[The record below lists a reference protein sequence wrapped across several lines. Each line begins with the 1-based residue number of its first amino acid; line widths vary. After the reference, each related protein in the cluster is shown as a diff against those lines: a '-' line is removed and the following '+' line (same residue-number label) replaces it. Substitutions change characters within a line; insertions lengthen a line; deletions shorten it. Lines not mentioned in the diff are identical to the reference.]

1 MAKVS
6 KVIIATLAGSA
17 ALWLGGT
24 AYISSSTQPQLN
36 NYVTKANSLY
46 QANGMNL
53 SVENFDKGFFSST
66 AKMKIDFTDSPFKE
80 ALAKTLKLPIVVD
93 YKIENGPLFFK
104 EGLGVGASRITTHL
118 NLEDYVVDKE
128 AFRKLFKEGVEV
140 TSNSSVDFAKNA
152 SFVAKTNKILL
163 NVEGDEV
170 KISPVNIEGD
180 MNIETFQGQMKM
192 LVDAITTESGKGFF
206 NAKDVALDADIK
218 KFYDNGFYLGDFV
231 FSFGSIDMKGE
242 QLPFELKNAKVV
254 LDMNIDEN
262 DDKTIDMNFK
272 LDANV
277 GESKLPME
285 YASLGEVALSYALNG
300 AKLEGLLALQDY
312 MKTLQ
317 AKQQDIMERL
327 ISPTTGELDKDVYAE
342 LENMQRDMQ
351 DKMTVLGAG
360 LLKKDKTN
368 LDLKIKMTDKKAK
381 SSDLKLNVTY
391 VGDEN
396 LPTSATALKAKFTKE
411 LLHLLAI
418 DFDVELE
425 KAYIKNLPPQFQQ
438 ELAAQLQMGAMFGA
452 VKENNNSYTLDLK
465 YKKEQLMINGQDRS
479 EMMKMIPKG
488 AF

>member
-6 KVIIATLAGSA
+6 KVIIATLVGSA

-66 AKMKIDFTDSPFKE
+66 AKMKIDFMDSPLKE

-170 KISPVNIEGD
+170 EISPVNIEGE

-206 NAKDVALDADIK
+206 KAKDVALDADIK

-285 YASLGEVALSYALNG
+285 YASLGKVELSYALNG
-300 AKLEGLLALQDY
+300 AKLEGLLAFQDY
-312 MKTLQ
+312 VKTLQ
-317 AKQQDIMERL
+317 DKQQDIVDRL
-327 ISPTTGELDKDVYAE
+327 ISPTTGELDMDVYAE
-342 LENMQRDMQ
+342 LEKMQSDMQ
-351 DKMTVLGAG
+351 DEMTVLGAG

-396 LPTSATALKAKFTKE
+396 LPTTVEALKEKFAKE

-418 DFDVELE
+418 DFDVKLD

-438 ELAAQLQMGAMFGA
+438 ELAGQLQMGAMFGV
-452 VKENNNSYTLDLK
+452 VKDNNDSYTLGLK